1 MNPSMFSHQ
10 EPESSSALSADVR
23 EWKPVATKSN
33 EGDGCG
39 EEDRWSDLGDSSD
52 DGDEEKPGALMN
64 PSMFSH
70 QEPESSSA
78 LSADVREW
86 KPVATK
92 SDEGDGCGEEDS
104 WSDLDDS
111 SDDGDEEK
119 AAAAE
124 AAPTMS
130 SPAKKFPPRARRTA
144 HSPASAPTAEMK
156 PAGVTPSPSTTANEM
171 SLEIVEGENAPF
183 SFGAAAASD
192 EDSDEMVSVPT
203 STETDWNTRFRLI
216 CKPEQ
221 SGKTAVMI
229 RRILHEFADPPSGR
243 TPINFIFCA
252 NSLLLTKQTGGRLL
266 QEIEGLGTCVEFSS
280 QKGALKKP
288 DEVLSKILVYDV
300 TNVVCP
306 SNSCRVGK
314 RAASENTYDCDG
326 VIGIIDK
333 LTESFDSKFT
343 FNIWMDEA
351 DKFTKPLVKFREL
364 LKRNINASVWCITA
378 TPEKL
383 FEEFGNQ
390 NVLRLENT
398 TSSNYHGWG
407 DNRIKHFEPSTDCA
421 AFVRQVLDKV
431 GGAITSNA
439 SDDVSF
445 DPQTIQ
451 GKLWEIIRREY
462 VPGQTF
468 TLLDVLR
475 FGDEIGSLSKT
486 VDATVRQ
493 KLQQLRDKE
502 LIQFITPGVYKR
514 SPLVEGS
521 RWQRL
526 TKDVVFN
533 MVGRPIRFNAGGK
546 MNFSTIMTVA
556 ESGDSI
562 TISGEFAQ
570 FQNRLNISRKID
582 VQVGE
587 QTSMYDAPSEIMSNT
602 RWFIPGGTRKKSHLN
617 IKDACVKRG
626 FAVFVVNGDG
636 ISLTLPCGTEVP
648 IEKKDDLLNS
658 KIKKMYAA
666 HNLHEHPVAITGNIC
681 VGRGISISDPEF
693 MFTHGILSECKS
705 GAEASQLAGRL
716 KGNMKDW
723 AGFQPPTVFTTHLF
737 DETVSTHEEQSRRL
751 GELAFEKA
759 DSDSDTATVTL
770 EEFDRIGSSSGS
782 PLPKRKKKQQH
793 QGIAK
798 EDKCHQIF
806 DTQDK
811 ALPFIRNKW
820 GGNPRRRKGEA
831 PKEMKVEGNNPTVE
845 YIITRW
851 WGLSDKAL
859 YRMCPTINKKWVVY
873 WKKE

>member
-1 MNPSMFSHQ
+1 MTPSMFKQTETDTSV
-10 EPESSSALSADVR
+10 PISSSLSATAA
-23 EWKPVATKSN
+23 EWIPAWAT
-33 EGDGCG
+33 
-39 EEDRWSDLGDSSD
+39 
-52 DGDEEKPGALMN
+52 P
-64 PSMFSH
+64 
-70 QEPESSSA
+70 SSSNNSPEPS
-78 LSADVREW
+78 LEI
-86 KPVATK
+86 T
-92 SDEGDGCGEEDS
+92 E
-104 WSDLDDS
+104 
-111 SDDGDEEK
+111 
-119 AAAAE
+119 AAA
-124 AAPTMS
+124 
-130 SPAKKFPPRARRTA
+130 
-144 HSPASAPTAEMK
+144 
-156 PAGVTPSPSTTANEM
+156 VTPS
-171 SLEIVEGENAPF
+171 SLEV
-183 SFGAAAASD
+183 AAASD
-192 EDSDEMVSVPT
+192 EEPDEMVSVPK
-203 STETDWNTRFRLI
+203 SAEADWNTRFRLI

-221 SGKTAVMI
+221 SGKTSVMI
-229 RRILHEFADPPSGR
+229 SRILHEFEDPPSGK

-252 NSLLLTKQTGGRLL
+252 NSLLLTKQTGSRL
-266 QEIEGLGTCVEFSS
+266 EGHLEELGKCVEFSS
-280 QKGALKKP
+280 QKGALKKS

-326 VIGIIDK
+326 VIGMVDK
-333 LTESFDSKFT
+333 LTARFHDNFI

-364 LKRNINASVWCITA
+364 LKRNNTASVWCITA

-468 TLLDVLR
+468 TRPEILEFV
-475 FGDEIGSLSKT
+475 GEIGSSSNTQPQT
-486 VDATVRQ
+486 VSRT
-493 KLQQLRDKE
+493 LQELRDKE
-502 LIQFITPGVYKR
+502 LVQFIKPGVYKR
-514 SPLVEGS
+514 SPLVS
-521 RWQRL
+521 D
-526 TKDVVFN
+526 T
-533 MVGRPIRFNAGGK
+533 
-546 MNFSTIMTVA
+546 
-556 ESGDSI
+556 ES
-562 TISGEFAQ
+562 
-570 FQNRLNISRKID
+570 L
-582 VQVGE
+582 
-587 QTSMYDAPSEIMSNT
+587 YDTPSEIMPNT

-636 ISLTLPCGTEVP
+636 IGLTLPCGTEAP

-693 MFTHGILSECKS
+693 MFTHGILSEFKS

-723 AGFQPPTVFTTHLF
+723 AGFQPPTVFTTALF
-737 DETVSTHEEQSRRL
+737 DETVSKHEEQSRRL

-759 DSDSDTATVTL
+759 DSDSDTANVTI
-770 EEFDRIGSSSGS
+770 EEFDDIGSSSGS
-782 PLPKRKKKQQH
+782 PRPKRKKKQQR
-793 QGIAK
+793 QGITE
-798 EDKCHQIF
+798 EDKCHEIF
-806 DTQDK
+806 DSQEEARSFISEKWGNRITKRSNVAPK
-811 ALPFIRNKW
+811 ALLD
-820 GGNPRRRKGEA
+820 A
-831 PKEMKVEGNNPTVE
+831 EGNNRTVE
-845 YIITRW
+845 YIIGRW
-851 WGLSDKAL
+851 WGLSAKNL
-859 YRMCPTINKKWVVY
+859 YRMIPTIENTWCVY

>member
-1 MNPSMFSHQ
+1 MTPSMFKQTETDTSA
-10 EPESSSALSADVR
+10 PISSSLSATAASWTPAR
-23 EWKPVATKSN
+23 AT
-33 EGDGCG
+33 
-39 EEDRWSDLGDSSD
+39 
-52 DGDEEKPGALMN
+52 P
-64 PSMFSH
+64 
-70 QEPESSSA
+70 SSSNNSPKPSLEITELA
-78 LSADVREW
+78 AAD
-86 KPVATK
+86 TQ
-92 SDEGDGCGEEDS
+92 
-104 WSDLDDS
+104 S
-111 SDDGDEEK
+111 SLEV
-119 AAAAE
+119 AAAA
-124 AAPTMS
+124 
-130 SPAKKFPPRARRTA
+130 
-144 HSPASAPTAEMK
+144 
-156 PAGVTPSPSTTANEM
+156 
-171 SLEIVEGENAPF
+171 
-183 SFGAAAASD
+183 D
-192 EDSDEMVSVPT
+192 EEPDEMMSVPT
-203 STETDWNTRFRLI
+203 SAEADWNTRFRLI

-221 SGKTAVMI
+221 SGKTSVMI
-229 RRILHEFADPPSGR
+229 SRILHEFEDPPSGK

-252 NSLLLTKQTGGRLL
+252 NSLLLTKQTGSRL
-266 QEIEGLGTCVEFSS
+266 EGHLEELGKCVEFSS
-280 QKGALKKP
+280 QKGALKKS

-326 VIGIIDK
+326 VIGMVDK
-333 LTESFDSKFT
+333 LTARFHDKFI

-364 LKRNINASVWCITA
+364 LKRNNTTSVWCITA

-421 AFVRQVLDKV
+421 AFVRQVLDRV

-468 TLLDVLR
+468 TRPEILEFV
-475 FGDEIGSLSKT
+475 GEIGSSSNTQPQT
-486 VDATVRQ
+486 VSRT
-493 KLQQLRDKE
+493 LQELRDKE

-514 SPLVEGS
+514 SPLVSDTGS
-521 RWQRL
+521 L
-526 TKDVVFN
+526 
-533 MVGRPIRFNAGGK
+533 
-546 MNFSTIMTVA
+546 
-556 ESGDSI
+556 
-562 TISGEFAQ
+562 
-570 FQNRLNISRKID
+570 
-582 VQVGE
+582 
-587 QTSMYDAPSEIMSNT
+587 YDAPSEIMPNT
-602 RWFIPGGTRKKSHLN
+602 RWFIPGGTRKKSHRA

-636 ISLTLPCGTEVP
+636 IGLTLPCGTEVP

-693 MFTHGILSECKS
+693 IFTHGILSEFKS

-723 AGFQPPTVFTTHLF
+723 AGFQPPTVFTTALF
-737 DETVSTHEEQSRRL
+737 DETVSKHEEQSRRL

-759 DSDSDTATVTL
+759 DSDSDTAEVTI
-770 EEFDRIGSSSGS
+770 EEFDDIGSSSGS
-782 PLPKRKKKQQH
+782 PRPKRKKKQQR
-793 QGIAK
+793 QVITA

-806 DTQDK
+806 SSQEL
-811 ALPFIRNKW
+811 ARSFISEKW
-820 GGNPRRRKGEA
+820 GKKVSKRSDVA
-831 PKEMKVEGNNPTVE
+831 PKTLQTEEGNNPTTE

-851 WGLSDKAL
+851 WGMSAKNP
-859 YRMCPTINKKWVVY
+859 YRMIPTIENTWCVY

>member
-1 MNPSMFSHQ
+1 MTPSMFKQTETDTSA
-10 EPESSSALSADVR
+10 PISSSLSATAASWTPAR
-23 EWKPVATKSN
+23 AT
-33 EGDGCG
+33 
-39 EEDRWSDLGDSSD
+39 
-52 DGDEEKPGALMN
+52 P
-64 PSMFSH
+64 
-70 QEPESSSA
+70 SSSNNSPKPSLEITELA
-78 LSADVREW
+78 AAD
-86 KPVATK
+86 TQ
-92 SDEGDGCGEEDS
+92 
-104 WSDLDDS
+104 S
-111 SDDGDEEK
+111 SLEV
-119 AAAAE
+119 AAAA
-124 AAPTMS
+124 
-130 SPAKKFPPRARRTA
+130 
-144 HSPASAPTAEMK
+144 
-156 PAGVTPSPSTTANEM
+156 
-171 SLEIVEGENAPF
+171 
-183 SFGAAAASD
+183 D
-192 EDSDEMVSVPT
+192 EEPDEMMSVPT
-203 STETDWNTRFRLI
+203 SAEADWNTRFRLI

-221 SGKTAVMI
+221 SGKTSVMI
-229 RRILHEFADPPSGR
+229 SRILHEFEDPPSGK

-252 NSLLLTKQTGGRLL
+252 NSLLLTKQTGSRL
-266 QEIEGLGTCVEFSS
+266 EGHLEELGKCVEFSS
-280 QKGALKKP
+280 QKGALKKS

-326 VIGIIDK
+326 VIGMVDK
-333 LTESFDSKFT
+333 LTARFHDKFI

-364 LKRNINASVWCITA
+364 LKRNNTTSVWCITA

-421 AFVRQVLDKV
+421 AFVRQVLDRV

-468 TLLDVLR
+468 TRPEILEFV
-475 FGDEIGSLSKT
+475 GEIGSSSNTQPQT
-486 VDATVRQ
+486 VSRT
-493 KLQQLRDKE
+493 LQELRDKE

-521 RWQRL
+521 RWKRL

-570 FQNRLNISRKID
+570 FQNRLNVSRKID

-587 QTSMYDAPSEIMSNT
+587 QTSMYDAPSEIMPNT
-602 RWFIPGGTRKKSHLN
+602 RWFIPGGTRKKSHRA

-636 ISLTLPCGTEVP
+636 IGLTLPCGTEVP

-693 MFTHGILSECKS
+693 IFTHGILSEFKS

-723 AGFQPPTVFTTHLF
+723 AGFQPPTVFTTALF
-737 DETVSTHEEQSRRL
+737 DETVSKHEEQSRRL

-759 DSDSDTATVTL
+759 DSDSDTAEVTI
-770 EEFDRIGSSSGS
+770 EEFDDIGSSSGS
-782 PLPKRKKKQQH
+782 PRPKRKKKQQR
-793 QGIAK
+793 QVITA

-806 DTQDK
+806 SSQEL
-811 ALPFIRNKW
+811 ARSFISEKW
-820 GGNPRRRKGEA
+820 GKKVSKRSDVA
-831 PKEMKVEGNNPTVE
+831 PKTLQTEEGNNPTTE

-851 WGLSDKAL
+851 WGMSAKNP
-859 YRMCPTINKKWVVY
+859 YRMIPTIENTWCVY

>member
-1 MNPSMFSHQ
+1 MTPSMFKQTETDTSA
-10 EPESSSALSADVR
+10 PISSSLSATAA
-23 EWKPVATKSN
+23 EWTPAWAT
-33 EGDGCG
+33 
-39 EEDRWSDLGDSSD
+39 
-52 DGDEEKPGALMN
+52 P
-64 PSMFSH
+64 
-70 QEPESSSA
+70 SSSNNSPEPSLEITELA
-78 LSADVREW
+78 AAD
-86 KPVATK
+86 TQ
-92 SDEGDGCGEEDS
+92 
-104 WSDLDDS
+104 S
-111 SDDGDEEK
+111 SLEV
-119 AAAAE
+119 AAAA
-124 AAPTMS
+124 
-130 SPAKKFPPRARRTA
+130 
-144 HSPASAPTAEMK
+144 
-156 PAGVTPSPSTTANEM
+156 
-171 SLEIVEGENAPF
+171 
-183 SFGAAAASD
+183 D
-192 EDSDEMVSVPT
+192 EEPDEMVSVPT
-203 STETDWNTRFRLI
+203 SAEADWNTRFRLI

-221 SGKTAVMI
+221 SGKTSVMI
-229 RRILHEFADPPSGR
+229 SRILHEFEDPQSGK

-252 NSLLLTKQTGGRLL
+252 NSLLLTKQTGSRL
-266 QEIEGLGTCVEFSS
+266 EGHLEELGKCVEFSS
-280 QKGALKKP
+280 QKGALKKS

-326 VIGIIDK
+326 VIGMVDK
-333 LTESFDSKFT
+333 LTARFHDKFI

-364 LKRNINASVWCITA
+364 LKRNNTTSVWCITA

-421 AFVRQVLDKV
+421 AFVRQVLDRV

-468 TLLDVLR
+468 TRSEILEFV
-475 FGDEIGSLSKT
+475 GEIGSSSNTQPQT
-486 VDATVRQ
+486 VSRT
-493 KLQQLRDKE
+493 LQELRDKE

-514 SPLVEGS
+514 SPLVSDTGS
-521 RWQRL
+521 L
-526 TKDVVFN
+526 
-533 MVGRPIRFNAGGK
+533 
-546 MNFSTIMTVA
+546 
-556 ESGDSI
+556 
-562 TISGEFAQ
+562 
-570 FQNRLNISRKID
+570 
-582 VQVGE
+582 
-587 QTSMYDAPSEIMSNT
+587 YDAPSEIMANT
-602 RWFIPGGTRKKSHLN
+602 RWFIPGGTRKKSHRA

-636 ISLTLPCGTEVP
+636 IGLTLPCGTEVP

-693 MFTHGILSECKS
+693 IFTHGILSEFKS

-723 AGFQPPTVFTTHLF
+723 AGFQPPTVFTTALF
-737 DETVSTHEEQSRRL
+737 DETVSKHEEQSRRL

-759 DSDSDTATVTL
+759 DSDSDTAEVTI
-770 EEFDRIGSSSGS
+770 EEFDDIGSSSGS
-782 PLPKRKKKQQH
+782 PRPKRKKKQQR
-793 QGIAK
+793 QVITA

-806 DTQDK
+806 SSQEE
-811 ALPFIRNKW
+811 ASSFISLKW
-820 GGNPRRRKGEA
+820 GKKVYKRSDVA
-831 PKEMKVEGNNPTVE
+831 PETLQTEEGNNPTAE
-845 YIITRW
+845 YIINRW
-851 WGLSDKAL
+851 WGMGGKNP
-859 YRMCPTINKKWVVY
+859 YRMIPTIENTWCVY

>member
-1 MNPSMFSHQ
+1 MMFNQKAVLEAPANSFKHTV
-10 EPESSSALSADVR
+10 PEMTDLAKTPPTSPTADVKILSA
-23 EWKPVATKSN
+23 TMT
-33 EGDGCG
+33 
-39 EEDRWSDLGDSSD
+39 SS
-52 DGDEEKPGALMN
+52 
-64 PSMFSH
+64 
-70 QEPESSSA
+70 
-78 LSADVREW
+78 
-86 KPVATK
+86 
-92 SDEGDGCGEEDS
+92 
-104 WSDLDDS
+104 
-111 SDDGDEEK
+111 
-119 AAAAE
+119 
-124 AAPTMS
+124 
-130 SPAKKFPPRARRTA
+130 
-144 HSPASAPTAEMK
+144 
-156 PAGVTPSPSTTANEM
+156 TPSPPPVLKITEMASCTASSSGASSMAHTTSSSEA
-171 SLEIVEGENAPF
+171 S
-183 SFGAAAASD
+183 SASD
-192 EDSDEMVSVPT
+192 EESDELLYGDVLM
-203 STETDWNTRFRLI
+203 ETAWKTRFRLV

-229 RRILHEFADPPSGR
+229 RRILHEYEDPPSGS

-266 QEIEGLGTCVEFSS
+266 EEIEGLGMCVEFSS
-280 QKGALKKP
+280 QRGALKKP

-314 RAASENTYDCDG
+314 RAASKNTYDCDG
-326 VIGIIDK
+326 VIGMIDK

-421 AFVRQVLDKV
+421 AFVRQVLYKV

-468 TLLDVLR
+468 TRKEILEFV
-475 FGDEIGSLSKT
+475 GEIGSSSKT
-486 VDATVRQ
+486 VSQTVSHS
-493 KLQQLRDKE
+493 LQRIRDKE
-502 LIQFITPGVYKR
+502 LIQFIKSGLYKR
-514 SPLVEGS
+514 SPLVSDTG
-521 RWQRL
+521 
-526 TKDVVFN
+526 
-533 MVGRPIRFNAGGK
+533 PP
-546 MNFSTIMTVA
+546 
-556 ESGDSI
+556 
-562 TISGEFAQ
+562 
-570 FQNRLNISRKID
+570 
-582 VQVGE
+582 
-587 QTSMYDAPSEIMSNT
+587 YDTPSETVPNT
-602 RWFIPGGTRKKSHLN
+602 RWFIPGGTRKKSHRD

-636 ISLTLPCGTEVP
+636 ISLTLPCGTEVA

-666 HNLHEHPVAITGNIC
+666 HNLQEHPVAITGNMCI
-681 VGRGISISDPEF
+681 GRGISISDPEF
-693 MFTHGILSECKS
+693 MFTHGILSEFKS

-723 AGFQPPTVFTTHLF
+723 PGFQPPTVFTTHLF
-737 DETVSTHEEQSRRL
+737 DETVSKHEEQSRRL

-759 DSDSDTATVTL
+759 DSDSETATVTL
-770 EEFDRIGSSSGS
+770 EEFDDIGSSSGY
-782 PLPKRKKKQQH
+782 PRPKRKKKQQR
-793 QGIAK
+793 QGIAE
-798 EDKCHQIF
+798 EDKCREIF
-806 DTQDK
+806 SSQEEARSFILDK
-811 ALPFIRNKW
+811 WDKRINK
-820 GGNPRRRKGEA
+820 RSDVA
-831 PKEMKVEGNNPTVE
+831 PKELQTEDGNNPTVD

-851 WGLSDKAL
+851 WGLSAKNL
-859 YRMCPTINKKWVVY
+859 YRMIPTIDNTWCVY

>member
-1 MNPSMFSHQ
+1 MTPSMFKQTETDTSA
-10 EPESSSALSADVR
+10 PISSSLSATAASWTPAR
-23 EWKPVATKSN
+23 AT
-33 EGDGCG
+33 
-39 EEDRWSDLGDSSD
+39 
-52 DGDEEKPGALMN
+52 P
-64 PSMFSH
+64 
-70 QEPESSSA
+70 SSSNNSPKPSLEITELA
-78 LSADVREW
+78 AAD
-86 KPVATK
+86 TQ
-92 SDEGDGCGEEDS
+92 
-104 WSDLDDS
+104 S
-111 SDDGDEEK
+111 SLEV
-119 AAAAE
+119 AAAA
-124 AAPTMS
+124 
-130 SPAKKFPPRARRTA
+130 
-144 HSPASAPTAEMK
+144 
-156 PAGVTPSPSTTANEM
+156 
-171 SLEIVEGENAPF
+171 
-183 SFGAAAASD
+183 D
-192 EDSDEMVSVPT
+192 EEPDEMMSVPT
-203 STETDWNTRFRLI
+203 SAEADWNTRFRLI

-221 SGKTAVMI
+221 SGKTSVMI
-229 RRILHEFADPPSGR
+229 SRILHEFEDPPSGK

-252 NSLLLTKQTGGRLL
+252 NSLLLTKQTGSRL
-266 QEIEGLGTCVEFSS
+266 EGHLEELGKCVEFSS
-280 QKGALKKP
+280 QKGALKKS

-326 VIGIIDK
+326 VIGMVDK
-333 LTESFDSKFT
+333 LTARFHDKFI

-364 LKRNINASVWCITA
+364 LKRNNTTSVWCITA

-421 AFVRQVLDKV
+421 AFVRQVLDRV

-468 TLLDVLR
+468 TRPEILEFV
-475 FGDEIGSLSKT
+475 GEIGSSSNTQPQT
-486 VDATVRQ
+486 VSRT
-493 KLQQLRDKE
+493 LQELRDKE

-514 SPLVEGS
+514 SPLVSDTGS
-521 RWQRL
+521 L
-526 TKDVVFN
+526 
-533 MVGRPIRFNAGGK
+533 
-546 MNFSTIMTVA
+546 
-556 ESGDSI
+556 
-562 TISGEFAQ
+562 
-570 FQNRLNISRKID
+570 
-582 VQVGE
+582 
-587 QTSMYDAPSEIMSNT
+587 YDAPSEIMPNT
-602 RWFIPGGTRKKSHLN
+602 RWFIPGGTRKKSHRA

-636 ISLTLPCGTEVP
+636 IGLTLPCGTEVP

-681 VGRGISISDPEF
+681 VGRGISISDPELI
-693 MFTHGILSECKS
+693 FTHGILSEFKS

-723 AGFQPPTVFTTHLF
+723 AGFQPPTVFTTALF
-737 DETVSTHEEQSRRL
+737 DETVSKHEEQSRRL

-759 DSDSDTATVTL
+759 DSDSDTAEVTI
-770 EEFDRIGSSSGS
+770 EEFDDIGSSSGS
-782 PLPKRKKKQQH
+782 PRPKRKKKQQR
-793 QGIAK
+793 QVITA

-806 DTQDK
+806 SSQEL
-811 ALPFIRNKW
+811 ARSFISEKW
-820 GGNPRRRKGEA
+820 GKKVSKRSDVA
-831 PKEMKVEGNNPTVE
+831 PKTLQTEEGNNPTTE

-851 WGLSDKAL
+851 WGMSAKNP
-859 YRMCPTINKKWVVY
+859 YRMIPTIENTWCVY

>member
-1 MNPSMFSHQ
+1 MTPSMFKQTETDTSA
-10 EPESSSALSADVR
+10 PISSSLSATAA
-23 EWKPVATKSN
+23 EWTPAWAT
-33 EGDGCG
+33 
-39 EEDRWSDLGDSSD
+39 
-52 DGDEEKPGALMN
+52 P
-64 PSMFSH
+64 
-70 QEPESSSA
+70 SSSNNSPEPSLEITEA
-78 LSADVREW
+78 AAD
-86 KPVATK
+86 TQ
-92 SDEGDGCGEEDS
+92 
-104 WSDLDDS
+104 S
-111 SDDGDEEK
+111 SLEV
-119 AAAAE
+119 AAAA
-124 AAPTMS
+124 
-130 SPAKKFPPRARRTA
+130 
-144 HSPASAPTAEMK
+144 
-156 PAGVTPSPSTTANEM
+156 
-171 SLEIVEGENAPF
+171 
-183 SFGAAAASD
+183 D
-192 EDSDEMVSVPT
+192 EEPDEMVSVPT
-203 STETDWNTRFRLI
+203 SAEADWNTRFRLI

-221 SGKTAVMI
+221 SGKTSVMI
-229 RRILHEFADPPSGR
+229 SRILHEFEDPPSGK

-252 NSLLLTKQTGGRLL
+252 NSLLLTKQTGSRL
-266 QEIEGLGTCVEFSS
+266 EGHLEELGKCVEFSS
-280 QKGALKKP
+280 QKGALKKC
-288 DEVLSKILVYDV
+288 DAVLGRLLAYDV

-326 VIGIIDK
+326 VIGMVDK
-333 LTESFDSKFT
+333 LTARFHDKFI

-364 LKRNINASVWCITA
+364 LKRNNTTSVWCITA

-421 AFVRQVLDKV
+421 AFVRQVLDRV

-468 TLLDVLR
+468 TRSGILEFV
-475 FGDEIGSLSKT
+475 GEIGSSSNTQPQT
-486 VDATVRQ
+486 VSRT
-493 KLQQLRDKE
+493 LQELRDKE

-514 SPLVEGS
+514 SPLVSDTGS
-521 RWQRL
+521 L
-526 TKDVVFN
+526 
-533 MVGRPIRFNAGGK
+533 
-546 MNFSTIMTVA
+546 
-556 ESGDSI
+556 
-562 TISGEFAQ
+562 
-570 FQNRLNISRKID
+570 
-582 VQVGE
+582 
-587 QTSMYDAPSEIMSNT
+587 YDAPSEIMPNT
-602 RWFIPGGTRKKSHLN
+602 RWFIPGGTRKKSHRA

-636 ISLTLPCGTEVP
+636 IGLTLPCGTEVP

-693 MFTHGILSECKS
+693 IFTHGILSEFKS

-723 AGFQPPTVFTTHLF
+723 AGFQPPTVFTTALF
-737 DETVSTHEEQSRRL
+737 DETVSKHEEQSRRL

-759 DSDSDTATVTL
+759 DSDSDTAEVTI
-770 EEFDRIGSSSGS
+770 EEFDDIGSSSGS
-782 PLPKRKKKQQH
+782 PRPKRKKKQQR
-793 QGIAK
+793 QVITA

-806 DTQDK
+806 SSQEL
-811 ALPFIRNKW
+811 ARSFISEKW
-820 GGNPRRRKGEA
+820 GKKVSKRSDVA
-831 PKEMKVEGNNPTVE
+831 PKTLLDAEGNNPTAE
-845 YIITRW
+845 YIIKRW
-851 WGLSDKAL
+851 WAVNEKSL
-859 YRMCPTINKKWVVY
+859 YRMVPTIENNWCVY

>member
-1 MNPSMFSHQ
+1 MTSSFSASQQGGLMTPSMFKQTETDTSA
-10 EPESSSALSADVR
+10 PISSSLSATAA
-23 EWKPVATKSN
+23 EWTPAWAT
-33 EGDGCG
+33 
-39 EEDRWSDLGDSSD
+39 
-52 DGDEEKPGALMN
+52 P
-64 PSMFSH
+64 
-70 QEPESSSA
+70 SSSNNSPEPSLEITEA
-78 LSADVREW
+78 AAD
-86 KPVATK
+86 TQ
-92 SDEGDGCGEEDS
+92 
-104 WSDLDDS
+104 S
-111 SDDGDEEK
+111 SLEV
-119 AAAAE
+119 AAAA
-124 AAPTMS
+124 
-130 SPAKKFPPRARRTA
+130 
-144 HSPASAPTAEMK
+144 
-156 PAGVTPSPSTTANEM
+156 
-171 SLEIVEGENAPF
+171 
-183 SFGAAAASD
+183 D
-192 EDSDEMVSVPT
+192 EEPDEMVSVPT
-203 STETDWNTRFRLI
+203 SAEADWNTRFRLI

-221 SGKTAVMI
+221 SGKTSVMI
-229 RRILHEFADPPSGR
+229 SRILHEFEDPPSGK

-252 NSLLLTKQTGGRLL
+252 NSLLLTKQTGSRL
-266 QEIEGLGTCVEFSS
+266 EGHLEELGKCVEFSS
-280 QKGALKKP
+280 QKGALKKC
-288 DEVLSKILVYDV
+288 DAVLGRLLAYDV

-326 VIGIIDK
+326 VIGMVDK
-333 LTESFDSKFT
+333 LTARFHDKFI

-364 LKRNINASVWCITA
+364 LKRNNTTSVWCITA

-421 AFVRQVLDKV
+421 AFVRQVLDRV

-468 TLLDVLR
+468 TRSGILEFV
-475 FGDEIGSLSKT
+475 GEIGSSSNTQPQT
-486 VDATVRQ
+486 VSRT
-493 KLQQLRDKE
+493 LQELRDKE

-514 SPLVEGS
+514 SPLVSDTGS
-521 RWQRL
+521 L
-526 TKDVVFN
+526 
-533 MVGRPIRFNAGGK
+533 
-546 MNFSTIMTVA
+546 
-556 ESGDSI
+556 
-562 TISGEFAQ
+562 
-570 FQNRLNISRKID
+570 
-582 VQVGE
+582 
-587 QTSMYDAPSEIMSNT
+587 YDAPSEIMPNT
-602 RWFIPGGTRKKSHLN
+602 RWFIPGGTRKKSHRA

-636 ISLTLPCGTEVP
+636 IGLTLPCGTEVP

-693 MFTHGILSECKS
+693 IFTHGILSEFKS

-723 AGFQPPTVFTTHLF
+723 AGFQPPTVFTTALF
-737 DETVSTHEEQSRRL
+737 DETVSKHEEQSRRL

-759 DSDSDTATVTL
+759 DSDSDTAEVTI
-770 EEFDRIGSSSGS
+770 EEFDDIGSSSGS
-782 PLPKRKKKQQH
+782 PRPKRKKKQQR
-793 QGIAK
+793 QVITA

-806 DTQDK
+806 SSQEL
-811 ALPFIRNKW
+811 ARSFISEKW
-820 GGNPRRRKGEA
+820 GKKVSKRSDVA
-831 PKEMKVEGNNPTVE
+831 PKTLLDAEGNNPTAE
-845 YIITRW
+845 YIIKRW
-851 WGLSDKAL
+851 WAVNEKSL
-859 YRMCPTINKKWVVY
+859 YRMVPTIENNWCVY